1 MKTLQQFNHDDE
13 AAVNQDMMTTLSCLS
28 KKETHLPMVV
38 WIEVKRS
45 EDDWRTPMI
54 RFANNTSDSLFP
66 DDLIPMSICIH
77 PRILVT
83 DFELKIT
90 DTDLRK
96 LRLWIISHR
105 DTLLKHWHGEI
116 DFINCCRAILPEI
129 NI

>member
-1 MKTLQQFNHDDE
+1 MKTLQQFRSDE
-13 AAVNQDMMTTLSCLS
+13 EALGQDLMTTLSCLS

-45 EDDWRTPMI
+45 KDDQRTPMI
-54 RFANNTSDSLFP
+54 RFANNTSDSLVP
-66 DDLIPMSICIH
+66 NELIPMSICGD
-77 PRILVT
+77 PRLLVT
-83 DFELKIT
+83 DVDLKIS
-90 DTDLRK
+90 DADLGK

-116 DFINCCRAILPEI
+116 DSVGFGRAILPEN

>member
-1 MKTLQQFNHDDE
+1 MKTLQQFNHNDE
-13 AAVNQDMMTTLSCLS
+13 ALGQDLMTTLSCLS

-45 EDDWRTPMI
+45 EDDWRPPMI

-66 DDLIPMSICIH
+66 DDLIPMSICVD

-83 DFELKIT
+83 DFELKIS
-90 DTDLRK
+90 DTDLGK

-105 DTLLKHWHGEI
+105 DSLLKYWHGEI
-116 DFINCCRAILPEI
+116 DFVDFYRAILPEI